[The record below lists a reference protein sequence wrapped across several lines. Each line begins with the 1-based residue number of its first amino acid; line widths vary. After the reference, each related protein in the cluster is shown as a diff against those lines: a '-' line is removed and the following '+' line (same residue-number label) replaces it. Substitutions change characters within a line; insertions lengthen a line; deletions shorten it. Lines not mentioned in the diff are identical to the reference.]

1 MTIGHWHSRAD
12 RALRAATTATRQQPP
27 GSAADINA
35 VVNARSAVYAQLIR
49 ATELLAGGR
58 PAVER
63 LDRAGAT
70 ALMARRG
77 QRLTQFYAGLRAAAL
92 VDRRFPPSGSWVSAE
107 PARSLRRAADAVG
120 VIGDILACHVP
131 PGQRPPTPEGF
142 AIRRGGGVPAGL
154 ADIARLTSSLVV
166 LDMALPGWLDHGQ
179 GHLTEIYR
187 PVAEAARW
195 TANSDLGRTARDLIV
210 AGKGQS
216 SLHGLDIARSPLD
229 PAPDV
234 RTVDD
239 AVAAVAAARSWLW
252 QYPEQLTGVHL
263 QLGTQLGLAAH
274 VAVSDEVPA
283 KVGGWRRA
291 AIAAAELRATPP
303 VGLARDAAGE
313 LTEALRWM
321 RSHLADGSDGKARDL
336 GRLNS
341 ELPFLAATLHRGLS
355 AAVRRGDLFVKAE
368 GALTRPAGSLVFR
381 AVERWRPARS
391 HDDVVQDLG
400 RGLLERRDL
409 DNVGE
414 LGKAAARAFPR
425 PPRPR
430 SPMAQAPP
438 NPPTAEVAPGRACGR
453 SR

>member
-1 MTIGHWHSRAD
+1 MTIGHWHGRAD
-12 RALRAATTATRQQPP
+12 RALRAASTAMRQQPP
-27 GSAADINA
+27 ESAADINA

-58 PAVER
+58 PAVEG
-63 LDRAGAT
+63 LDRAGAR
-70 ALMARRG
+70 ALMTRRG

-92 VDRRFPPSGSWVSAE
+92 VDRQFPPSGRRVSAE

-142 AIRRGGGVPAGL
+142 AIRRGGGVSSGL
-154 ADIARLTSSLVV
+154 ADVARLTSGLVV

-195 TANSDLGRTARDLIV
+195 TANSGLARTARALVV
-210 AGKGQS
+210 AGKGQP
-216 SLHGLDIARSPLD
+216 SLHGLDVARSPLD
-229 PAPDV
+229 PAPDI

-252 QYPEQLTGVHL
+252 QYPQQVAGVHL
-263 QLGTQLGLAAH
+263 QLGTQLGLAVH
-274 VAVSDEVPA
+274 VATSDGAPT
-283 KVGGWRRA
+283 KVDGWRRA

-303 VGLARDAAGE
+303 VGPARDAAGE
-313 LTEALRWM
+313 LAEALRWT
-321 RSHLADGSDGKARDL
+321 RSHLTDGSDGNNREL
-336 GRLNS
+336 MRLNA

-355 AAVRRGDLFVKAE
+355 AAVRRGDLFIKAE
-368 GALTRPAGSLVFR
+368 GTLTRPAGSLVFR

-391 HDDVVQDLG
+391 HDDLVQDLG

-409 DNVGE
+409 ENAGD
-414 LGKAAARAFPR
+414 LARAAARAFPR

-430 SPMAQAPP
+430 SPNDQPS
-438 NPPTAEVAPGRACGR
+438 NPPTVEATPSRGRGH

>member
-12 RALRAATTATRQQPP
+12 RALRAAATAMRQHPP
-27 GSAADINA
+27 DSAADINA

-58 PAVER
+58 PAVEE

-70 ALMARRG
+70 ALMTRRG

-92 VDRRFPPSGSWVSAE
+92 VDRQFPLSGSRVSAE
-107 PARSLRRAADAVG
+107 PARSLRRAANAVG

-131 PGQRPPTPEGF
+131 PGQRPSTPEGF
-142 AIRRGGGVPAGL
+142 AIRRGGGVSSGL
-154 ADIARLTSSLVV
+154 ADVARLTSGLVV
-166 LDMALPGWLDHGQ
+166 LDMALPGWLDHGR

-195 TANSDLGRTARDLIV
+195 TANSGLARTARALVV
-210 AGKGQS
+210 AGKGQP
-216 SLHGLDIARSPLD
+216 SLHGLDVARSPLD
-229 PAPDV
+229 PAPDI

-252 QYPEQLTGVHL
+252 QHPQQVAGVHL
-263 QLGTQLGLAAH
+263 QLGTQLGLAVR
-274 VAVSDEVPA
+274 VATSAPT
-283 KVGGWRRA
+283 KVDGWRRA

-303 VGLARDAAGE
+303 VGPARDAAGE
-313 LTEALRWM
+313 LAEALRWT
-321 RSHLADGSDGKARDL
+321 RSHLTDGADGKTREL
-336 GRLNS
+336 MRLHA

-355 AAVRRGDLFVKAE
+355 AAVRRGDLFIKAE

-391 HDDVVQDLG
+391 HDDLVQDLG
-400 RGLLERRDL
+400 RGLLERLDL
-409 DNVGE
+409 ENADD
-414 LGKAAARAFPR
+414 LGRAAARAFPR

-430 SPMAQAPP
+430 SQIDQSS
-438 NPPTAEVAPGRACGR
+438 NPPTVEATPSRGRGR

>member
-1 MTIGHWHSRAD
+1 MTIGHWHGRAD
-12 RALRAATTATRQQPP
+12 RALRAAATTMRQQPP
-27 GSAADINA
+27 DSAADINA
-35 VVNARSAVYAQLIR
+35 VVNARSGVYAQLIR

-92 VDRRFPPSGSWVSAE
+92 VDRQFPPPASLVSGG

-120 VIGDILACHVP
+120 VIGDILASHVP
-131 PGQRPPTPEGF
+131 PGQRPSTPEGF
-142 AIRRGGGVPAGL
+142 AIRRGGGVPSGL

-195 TANSDLGRTARDLIV
+195 TANSGLARTARALIA
-210 AGKGQS
+210 AGKEQP
-216 SLHGLDIARSPLD
+216 SLHGLDVARSPLD
-229 PAPDV
+229 PAPAI

-252 QYPEQLTGVHL
+252 QHPQELTGAHL
-263 QLGTQLGLAAH
+263 QLGTQIGLAAH
-274 VAVSDEVPA
+274 VATSDGVSA

-303 VGLARDAAGE
+303 VGPARDAAGE
-313 LTEALRWM
+313 LAEALRWM
-321 RSHLADGSDGKARDL
+321 RSHLANGSDRTTREL

-341 ELPFLAATLHRGLS
+341 ELPFLAATLHRGLF

-368 GALTRPAGSLVFR
+368 GALTRSAGSVVFR
-381 AVERWRPARS
+381 AVERWRPARR
-391 HDDVVQDLG
+391 HDDLVQDLG

-409 DNVGE
+409 ENAGE
-414 LGKAAARAFPR
+414 LGRAAARAFPR

-430 SPMAQAPP
+430 SPIAQPP
-438 NPPTAEVAPGRACGR
+438 DPPTVEAAPGRGRGR